1 MGMRGI
7 AAYRVSLLEQATMLS
22 VGKQFAIAAI
32 LAMLLGFVRW
42 PQPATGFWA
51 ITIKNRAY
59 GYGFDYWAFSWGA
72 VFAAFAAFYYWFP
85 VVFSRSLSDR
95 MAQLHFWLSAVAGQ
109 FGFLLL
115 VPALSALTA
124 PRAAGVSGTTVAVRS
139 EAEMT
144 ASLVIMLI
152 SSLLFLVAA
161 GDFCSDCLLGGR
173 LENGPDTLIR
183 RGVR

>member
-1 MGMRGI
+1 
-7 AAYRVSLLEQATMLS
+7 MLS
-22 VGKQFAIAAI
+22 VGKHFAIAAI

-85 VVFSRSLSDR
+85 AVFSRSLSER
-95 MAQLHFWLSAVAGQ
+95 MTQVHFWFSALAA

-124 PRAAGVSGTTVAVRS
+124 PRAAAVSGAAVAVRS
-139 EAEMT
+139 GAEAT

-152 SSLLFLVAA
+152 SSLLFLVAQGIFVA
-161 GDFCSDCLLGGR
+161 TVCWEAIWKTGST
-173 LENGPDTLIR
+173 P
-183 RGVR
+183 

>member
-1 MGMRGI
+1 
-7 AAYRVSLLEQATMLS
+7 MLS
-22 VGKQFAIAAI
+22 VGKHFAIAAI

-85 VVFSRSLSDR
+85 AVFSRSLSER
-95 MAQLHFWLSAVAGQ
+95 MTELHFWLSAVAA

-124 PRAAGVSGTTVAVRS
+124 PRAAAVSGTTVPVRS

-144 ASLVIMLI
+144 ANLVIMLI
-152 SSLLFLVAA
+152 SSLLFLVAQGIFVA
-161 GDFCSDCLLGGR
+161 TVCW
-173 LENGPDTLIR
+173 EAIWKTGPTP
-183 RGVR
+183 

>member
-1 MGMRGI
+1 
-7 AAYRVSLLEQATMLS
+7 MLS
-22 VGKQFAIAAI
+22 VGKHFAIAAI

-85 VVFSRSLSDR
+85 AVFSRSLSER
-95 MAQLHFWLSAVAGQ
+95 MTQVHFWFSALAA

-124 PRAAGVSGTTVAVRS
+124 PRAAAVSGA
-139 EAEMT
+139 AAT

-152 SSLLFLVAA
+152 SSLLFLVAQGIFVA
-161 GDFCSDCLLGGR
+161 TVCWEAIWKTGST
-173 LENGPDTLIR
+173 P
-183 RGVR
+183 